1 MIIYFTGTGNSRYVA
16 ESIAKQTNDEIINAN
31 DYIKKG
37 KRAVFR
43 SQTPFVFVCPTYA
56 WRIPGVFS
64 DFIESGSFA
73 GSNDAYF
80 IMTCGTD
87 IGNAEI
93 YLKKL
98 CDKIHMQFNGVAKVL
113 MPENY
118 IAMYPVPTES
128 EIEQIIKEADK
139 SIPKVSK
146 VIMERKVLYKERIG
160 IIANLKSRIVNPV
173 FCSAFVSCKK
183 FNSTDKCIGCAK
195 CAELCPLNNIELLNG
210 KPVYGNKCTHCMACI
225 CACPVEA
232 IEYGKK
238 TVGQQRYYNTNSPK

>member
-1 MIIYFTGTGNSRYVA
+1 
-16 ESIAKQTNDEIINAN
+16 
-31 DYIKKG
+31 
-37 KRAVFR
+37 
-43 SQTPFVFVCPTYA
+43 
-56 WRIPGVFS
+56 
-64 DFIESGSFA
+64 
-73 GSNDAYF
+73 
-80 IMTCGTD
+80 
-87 IGNAEI
+87 
-93 YLKKL
+93 
-98 CDKIHMQFNGVAKVL
+98 MQFNGVAKVL

-173 FCSAFVSCKK
+173 FCSAFVSSKK

>member
-16 ESIAKQTNDEIINAN
+16 ESIAKQTNDEIVNAN
-31 DYIKKG
+31 EYIKNG
-37 KRAVFR
+37 KRAEFR
-43 SQTPFVFVCPTYA
+43 SETPFVFVCPTYA

-64 DFIESGSFA
+64 DFIESGSFT
-73 GSNDAYF
+73 GSNDVYF

-128 EIEQIIKEADK
+128 EIEQIIKKADK